1 MARLIFVDKVPA
13 GEATLIFDYDA
24 PFDRSL
30 AGLYKVVDRGDS
42 YAFTQFESTDAR
54 RAFPSFDEPGFKTPF
69 DMTVIAP
76 KGMRVIGNTPIVAAA
91 PAAHGMVDTVFQ
103 TTKPLPTYLVALAV
117 GPLDVVDGGTAPPNA
132 YRSRPL
138 HIRGITAR
146 GDGKRIA
153 YALALTP
160 KIVTAL
166 ETYFGIGYP
175 FQKLDI
181 LAVPDFAAGAMENAG
196 AITFRERYLLLDP
209 DAPLD
214 QKRGSLAVQAHELA
228 HQWFGDLVTPAWWD
242 DTWLNESFANWAEYK
257 ASAAVLPQMDFS
269 TDTLRA
275 GFDVMDLDELPSARQ
290 IHQPIANTDD
300 LENAFDAITY
310 DKGASV
316 LRMFET
322 YVGPAN
328 WQRGIHAYL
337 TKYAR
342 GNATARDFV
351 GTIAATTGHPEIVP
365 AFGDFID
372 RSGVPLLKASL
383 RCAPPALNFAQSAYA
398 PFGFSAPQR
407 SWRVP
412 VCAMDGASRACR
424 IGEGAHFALAL
435 TAGCTAMPLPNADG
449 AGYYRFALDEADWQK
464 QIALAPKMDAAGQ
477 ITLMANV
484 FSGLRNGQARA
495 ADAFELIHALA
506 PVARW
511 DVLASLT
518 KRLMPLR
525 QSLAPADL
533 PAYRA
538 FLSRNFLTR
547 FKTMGVLGAER
558 RSAGGCVRAGI
569 SRDPARDRS
578 ARSRCD
584 RHAGGPDPGLDGAGR
599 GQMAGAGAGG
609 AGRGVARG
617 ASVGQGL
624 CRRPGRGVPD
634 HEPGNRPAQ
643 HRLRLRRQRRP
654 GGDRKVAGAG
664 ARQDADRRIALS
676 ELLHAGRD
684 RGARGALGLCGRAF
698 RRLRAAPEPA
708 RHGRHGGHPQRRLRR
723 GCARRCRDLP
733 AGQARR
739 RARLRSEDRPHG
751 RADRPLHCAAP
762 ERRRRH
768 RRRAG
773 DGAVDSVGGLVPAR
787 HHEAGDAR
795 DREDAVRAHPERE
808 LLVEDPERF
817 FVGVFSGRKRPQI
830 VHNVPRV
837 GDAQDVRPRMDLD
850 VMEMAA
856 KDRRAAF
863 QAERGGA
870 EIARRR
876 SENGSRKQVQFP
888 HRLGAVGGDDQR
900 AGRPQHAG
908 DLRYRPVLVRR
919 VVEHVHRRHD
929 VEAVVGEGQRADV
942 RDLACHRAPWTVRG
956 NGPERFRDH
965 SGGLVGEREVKAVR
979 QEMRLSRPDPAI
991 AAADVEHARTGGD
1004 QTGRGERPRRAGR
1017 RVFVKRRARHQLAAV
1032 PVLALHVAH
1041 VDPPGEPRADDSAAS
1056 AFTPRRIAYSGRRVV
1071 QSSKCQ

>member
-1 MARLIFVDKVPA
+1 MHKIGRAVALAVLAAVLCLSGCGKEPEKRAAPRKGLSLGGETVPRGKLPRDAIPQRYRIALRIDPRTDRFAGHVEIDVLFPKARRSLYLHGLDLNVSGVTVRLKSGQSFAAHYDQVDPSGVARLIFVDKVPA
-13 GEATLIFDYDA
+13 GAATLIFDYDA

-91 PAAHGMVDTVFQ
+91 PAAHGMVDTVFE

-138 HIRGITAR
+138 HIRGIAAR

-160 KIVTAL
+160 KIVVAL

-214 QKRGSLAVQAHELA
+214 QKRGSLTVQAHELA

-257 ASAAVLPQMDFS
+257 ASAAVLPQMDFA
-269 TDTLRA
+269 TDTLRG

-337 TKYAR
+337 TKFAR

-383 RCAPPALNFAQSAYA
+383 RCAPPALDFAQSAYA

-407 SWRVP
+407 SWHVP

-424 IGEGAHFALAL
+424 VGEGAHFALAL

-449 AGYYRFALDEADWQK
+449 AGYYRFALGEADWQK
-464 QIALAPKMDAAGQ
+464 QIALAPKMDATGQ
-477 ITLMANV
+477 ITLLANV
-484 FSGLRNGQARA
+484 FAGLRNGQARA
-495 ADAFELIHALA
+495 ADAFALIHALA
-506 PVARW
+506 PAARW
-511 DVLASLT
+511 DVLASLAN
-518 KRLMPLR
+518 RLMPLR
-525 QSLAPADL
+525 HSLAASDL

-538 FLSRNFLTR
+538 FLSRNFLAR
-547 FKTMGVLGAER
+547 LKTAGVSPRKGEAPADAFAREYLAILLVTEAHDPDAIAMLARPIQVSTGQGEAKWQALAPEVRAEALRAALLSDKAYADDLVAVFQTTNQETVR
-558 RSAGGCVRAGI
+558 RSIVYAFAGSDDPAVIAKLLALAPARMRIGELRYLNAYMPEEAVARAALWAYVGAHFDAFAQRLSLSNMAGMAGI
-569 SRDPARDRS
+569 LS
-578 ARSRCD
+578 
-584 RHAGGPDPGLDGAGR
+584 GA
-599 GQMAGAGAGG
+599 
-609 AGRGVARG
+609 
-617 ASVGQGL
+617 
-624 CRRPGRGVPD
+624 C
-634 HEPGNRPAQ
+634 
-643 HRLRLRRQRRP
+643 
-654 GGDRKVAGAG
+654 GAG
-664 ARQDADRRIALS
+664 ARADAEAFQQERLSAALGAARRTAHTEEQIDRCIALRRN
-676 ELLHAGRD
+676 AG
-684 RGARGALGLCGRAF
+684 
-698 RRLRAAPEPA
+698 
-708 RHGRHGGHPQRRLRR
+708 
-723 GCARRCRDLP
+723 
-733 AGQARR
+733 
-739 RARLRSEDRPHG
+739 
-751 RADRPLHCAAP
+751 AD
-762 ERRRRH
+762 
-768 RRRAG
+768 
-773 DGAVDSVGGLVPAR
+773 
-787 HHEAGDAR
+787 
-795 DREDAVRAHPERE
+795 
-808 LLVEDPERF
+808 
-817 FVGVFSGRKRPQI
+817 
-830 VHNVPRV
+830 
-837 GDAQDVRPRMDLD
+837 
-850 VMEMAA
+850 
-856 KDRRAAF
+856 
-863 QAERGGA
+863 
-870 EIARRR
+870 
-876 SENGSRKQVQFP
+876 
-888 HRLGAVGGDDQR
+888 
-900 AGRPQHAG
+900 
-908 DLRYRPVLVRR
+908 
-919 VVEHVHRRHD
+919 
-929 VEAVVGEGQRADV
+929 
-942 RDLACHRAPWTVRG
+942 
-956 NGPERFRDH
+956 
-965 SGGLVGEREVKAVR
+965 
-979 QEMRLSRPDPAI
+979 I
-991 AAADVEHARTGGD
+991 AAA
-1004 QTGRGERPRRAGR
+1004 
-1017 RVFVKRRARHQLAAV
+1017 LATA
-1032 PVLALHVAH
+1032 
-1041 VDPPGEPRADDSAAS
+1041 
-1056 AFTPRRIAYSGRRVV
+1056 
-1071 QSSKCQ
+1071 K